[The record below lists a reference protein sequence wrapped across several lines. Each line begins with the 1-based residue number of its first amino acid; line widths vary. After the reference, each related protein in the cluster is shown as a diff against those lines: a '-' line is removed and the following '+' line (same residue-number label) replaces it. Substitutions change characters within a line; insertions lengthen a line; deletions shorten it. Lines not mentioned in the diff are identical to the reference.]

1 LDNNPT
7 DFPLAEKFY
16 ADFTHDDIIISTLTA
31 LSMDYF
37 KDSPSLTQYPPNL
50 TRHFVLSH
58 MTPFGGRLV
67 TEVIGCASANPTP
80 YPIIALITIRR
91 SMGTSPPMHRTK
103 FIRMRL
109 NSDILPMSTIRGG
122 ACGNRG
128 DGLCALSSF
137 LTSQENSY
145 YLSNY
150 QYACFG
156 NHTVPYP
163 KGVRGF

>member
-1 LDNNPT
+1 
-7 DFPLAEKFY
+7 
-16 ADFTHDDIIISTLTA
+16 
-31 LSMDYF
+31 
-37 KDSPSLTQYPPNL
+37 
-50 TRHFVLSH
+50 

-80 YPIIALITIRR
+80 YPD
-91 SMGTSPPMHRTK
+91 HRTYYYPTQYGYESSNAPYK

-109 NSDILPMSTIRGG
+109 NNDILPMSTIRGG